1 MKYIKKIKNY
11 LLWKVHAIKSPFK
24 IAYLKKLKIKKRGIS
39 EKRNGNNII
48 ISLTSYTGRF
58 STLDLCIKSLL
69 VQTIKPNK
77 VILYLA
83 EKDSKKIPSDILS
96 LQQYG
101 LEIRTVSEDYRPHKK
116 YMYAMEEF
124 TDSLI
129 ITVDDDAIY
138 SNNLVKALLDTH
150 RKYPN
155 AVVTGRAREIKI
167 TNGIFSPYNEWKLSG
182 KREEPS
188 MMMLATGVGG
198 ILYPPKLLDVDMV
211 TNREYIEKYID
222 VDDLWLKNVEILSN
236 IPTVLCGLNI
246 DIGRYDIPSAQK
258 RGLFVKNTG
267 IENNNDKKWNELN
280 KEFKLFNK
288 LKGKV

>member
-11 LLWKVHAIKSPFK
+11 LLWKIHEMIRSFK
-24 IAYLKKLKIKKRGIS
+24 IAYLKKLNLENIGIT
-39 EKRNGNNII
+39 GTTDHNNII
-48 ISLTSYTGRF
+48 ISLTSYTKRF
-58 STLDLCIKSLL
+58 DTLDLCIKSLL
-69 VQTIKPNK
+69 MQTIKPDK
-77 VILYLA
+77 VVLYLA
-83 EKDSKKIPSDILS
+83 RKDGENIPFKILK
-96 LQQYG
+96 LKQYG
-101 LEIRTVSEDYRPHKK
+101 LDIRIVSEDYRPHKK

-198 ILYPPKLLDVDMV
+198 ILYPPKLLDVDMA